1 MISKTFEEISSN
13 SPSFKATFCTLLL
26 GKKPEKYALYV
37 KHAKLLAHIENFISY
52 HLENKTEEK
61 VHAFV
66 CFESSPEVR
75 QVVTEYLVVRFGVFH
90 KDNISRIRKEVEHCN
105 KYGWNVVEKNGSA
118 ASKQY
123 FKNINYH
130 HSKRPNEKMRYGDAL
145 RTFKK
150 SLYDI
155 GNNYPISQTEN
166 NSMIVCMENDLPDNR
181 DSLLPEFY
189 TCKFS
194 PTSPLY
200 CNYQHT
206 GESLVDT
213 LLDTFEDNEPTCSA
227 VNTFLIYSNTD
238 QSKLYRDSLD
248 TLEQCGYNIENYFVF
263 YFKKRKL
270 TTRNLKTIL
279 QQIQIRYTKDIFY
292 FDREEL
298 DYIYGITPPLQK
310 KEYIGYEEDANL
322 YGIELQNILT
332 GIPYAYNYRN
342 ILSLCLNN
350 RCKEVFFN
358 SILSDIPDYEMP
370 ESSEIF
376 SCIKMYWRD
385 KIIPA
390 IQRFEP
396 TEPIALV
403 IDWKTPMEIQ
413 SEIKRVLNRKVTFYD
428 SSALKEGKG
437 GIKEKSIIVM
447 RHIGFDEFYLLHPNS
462 HEPYHIRSDQK
473 LLEIIPL
480 ALFAPKVFSSENK
493 RILFTNKVKKN
504 RYRIN
509 CLGWTPQPLLSRK
522 AAYNFDWDEV
532 DESTDREH
540 RIGRVKVI
548 SDNDREYIKIEST
561 FVIYQD
567 ANGVNITRIGDIC
580 ERDDIKALS
589 FIDNVENH
597 LGVLIENAQSKY
609 AAVEDAYRKEL
620 EQTHSIEQNPSAEV
634 WRLLLKRKAETEG
647 IETVTL
653 ELGKLLERH
662 EENHKRMIERWL
674 DLSQTLIL
682 PRRNATWYTLF
693 DYLGIAKSSPYRTV
707 IRIKKINTRRDS
719 SEKNKLIKQLLINLI
734 NPKTKNINYAS
745 LYNEIPDAL
754 DVLGINSDKDLAFII
769 KEILMHLNF
778 VNIKNISIYE

>member
-105 KYGWNVVEKNGSA
+105 KYGWNIVEKNGSA

-279 QQIQIRYTKDIFY
+279 QQIQIR
-292 FDREEL
+292 
-298 DYIYGITPPLQK
+298 
-310 KEYIGYEEDANL
+310 
-322 YGIELQNILT
+322 
-332 GIPYAYNYRN
+332 
-342 ILSLCLNN
+342 LS
-350 RCKEVFFN
+350 
-358 SILSDIPDYEMP
+358 
-370 ESSEIF
+370 
-376 SCIKMYWRD
+376 
-385 KIIPA
+385 
-390 IQRFEP
+390 
-396 TEPIALV
+396 
-403 IDWKTPMEIQ
+403 
-413 SEIKRVLNRKVTFYD
+413 
-428 SSALKEGKG
+428 
-437 GIKEKSIIVM
+437 
-447 RHIGFDEFYLLHPNS
+447 
-462 HEPYHIRSDQK
+462 
-473 LLEIIPL
+473 
-480 ALFAPKVFSSENK
+480 
-493 RILFTNKVKKN
+493 
-504 RYRIN
+504 
-509 CLGWTPQPLLSRK
+509 
-522 AAYNFDWDEV
+522 
-532 DESTDREH
+532 
-540 RIGRVKVI
+540 
-548 SDNDREYIKIEST
+548 
-561 FVIYQD
+561 
-567 ANGVNITRIGDIC
+567 
-580 ERDDIKALS
+580 
-589 FIDNVENH
+589 
-597 LGVLIENAQSKY
+597 
-609 AAVEDAYRKEL
+609 
-620 EQTHSIEQNPSAEV
+620 
-634 WRLLLKRKAETEG
+634 
-647 IETVTL
+647 
-653 ELGKLLERH
+653 
-662 EENHKRMIERWL
+662 
-674 DLSQTLIL
+674 
-682 PRRNATWYTLF
+682 
-693 DYLGIAKSSPYRTV
+693 
-707 IRIKKINTRRDS
+707 
-719 SEKNKLIKQLLINLI
+719 
-734 NPKTKNINYAS
+734 
-745 LYNEIPDAL
+745 
-754 DVLGINSDKDLAFII
+754 
-769 KEILMHLNF
+769 
-778 VNIKNISIYE
+778 